1 MWDEFAQTLEDA
13 NAAGKSYKPN
23 KADWLEG
30 HWTGMSQA
38 DPEAERI
45 EHATAVGRETLK
57 RIGTAL
63 TRVPAGFEVHPRI
76 ARQLEAKREMLESGG
91 GIDWTTGEALAFG
104 SLLLEGHRVRLSG
117 EDSQRGTFSQRHAVL
132 IDQVNQNEYVPLN
145 NIARDQARIE
155 IYNSLLSEA
164 GVLGFE
170 YGYTLADPRT
180 LVMWEAQFGDFANG
194 AQVIIDQ
201 FLASG
206 ESKWLRMSG
215 LTLLLPHGYE
225 GQGPEHSSAR
235 IERYL
240 QLCAERN
247 MCVANLTTPANYF
260 HALRRQLK
268 RNFRKPLVIFTPK
281 SLLRHKLAVSSLD
294 DMAEGSA
301 FRFVIPETYAI
312 KPPKQV
318 KRVVL
323 CSGKVYYDLLT
334 ERREKSISDVAI
346 MRLEQIYPFPEKT
359 LTRELTP
366 YRDAELVWCQEEP
379 ENMGAWNFVDRRLE
393 KVLAGIG
400 DAGRRPLYVGRD
412 AAASPA
418 TGSARAHGA
427 EQAALVAAALGT
439 A

>member
-1 MWDEFAQTLEDA
+1 LHVLNEELL
-13 NAAGKSYKPN
+13 S
-23 KADWLEG
+23 
-30 HWTGMSQA
+30 
-38 DPEAERI
+38 
-45 EHATAVGRETLK
+45 
-57 RIGTAL
+57 
-63 TRVPAGFEVHPRI
+63 VPDGFTVHPKL
-76 ARQLEAKREMLESGG
+76 AKQLEQRRAAIEPEG
-91 GIDWTTGEALAFG
+91 GIMWAHAESLAFA
-104 SLLLEGHRVRLSG
+104 SLLTEGIPIRLTG
-117 EDSQRGTFSQRHAVL
+117 QDTERGTFSQRHLVL
-132 IDQVNQNEYVPLN
+132 HDSKTGQEHCPIQHLPGALAPMELH
-145 NIARDQARIE
+145 
-155 IYNSLLSEA
+155 NSPLSEVA
-164 GVLGFE
+164 CLGFE
-170 YGYTLADPRT
+170 YGYSQEGPET
-180 LVMWEAQFGDFANG
+180 LVLWEAQFGDFANG

-312 KPPKQV
+312 KPPEQV

-323 CSGKVYYDLLT
+323 CSGKVYYDLVT

-366 YRDAELVWCQEEP
+366 YRNADLVWCQEEP

-393 KVLAGIG
+393 KVLDGIC
-400 DAGRRPLYVGRD
+400 DAGKRPVYVGRA

>member
-1 MWDEFAQTLEDA
+1 
-13 NAAGKSYKPN
+13 
-23 KADWLEG
+23 
-30 HWTGMSQA
+30 
-38 DPEAERI
+38 
-45 EHATAVGRETLK
+45 
-57 RIGTAL
+57 
-63 TRVPAGFEVHPRI
+63 
-76 ARQLEAKREMLESGG
+76 
-91 GIDWTTGEALAFG
+91 
-104 SLLLEGHRVRLSG
+104 LLLEGHRVRLSG

-145 NIARDQARIE
+145 NIAREQAKIE

-180 LVMWEAQFGDFANG
+180 LVLWEAQFGDFANG

-206 ESKWLRMSG
+206 ETKWLRMSG

-240 QLCAERN
+240 QLSAERN

-281 SLLRHKLAVSSLD
+281 SLLRHKLAVSRLD
-294 DMAEGSA
+294 EMAEGSA
-301 FRFVIPETYAI
+301 FRFVIPEIDAI
-312 KPPKQV
+312 ASPEKV
-318 KRVVL
+318 RRVVL

-334 ERREKSISDVAI
+334 ERREKAVNDVAI
-346 MRLEQIYPFPEKT
+346 LRLEQIHPFPEKT
-359 LTRELTP
+359 LARELAS
-366 YRDAELVWCQEEP
+366 YRNAELVWCQEEP
-379 ENMGAWNFVDRRLE
+379 ENMGAWNFLDRRLE
-393 KVLAGIG
+393 KVLLAIG
-400 DAGRRPLYVGRD
+400 AKVTRPAYVGRD

-418 TGSARAHGA
+418 TGSARTHQA
-427 EQAALVAAALGT
+427 EQSRLIAAALGT
-439 A
+439 K